1 MEEDSTLQS
10 FQQKVSE
17 LLLRHRSFLDI
28 ISKFQESNARVN
40 RALIKAVTECG
51 CIQIHGERQTFPPTL
66 SPALLANQLNTH
78 LYGELCDHCL
88 DIVRSEMGKNLFYLA
103 ALCNLLELSLDQV
116 IDQEMSKLRT
126 FGIFNLR

>member
-51 CIQIHGERQTFPPTL
+51 CIQVHGERQNFPSSF
-66 SPALLANQLNTH
+66 SPAWLASQLNTH
-78 LYGELCDHCL
+78 LHGDLCDHCL

-103 ALCNLLELSLDQV
+103 ALCNLLELRLDQV
-116 IDQEMSKLRT
+116 IDQEMAKLRT